1 MASVNE
7 NLNTSRKASAGRPAA
22 APGSAAASSTAA
34 GSAAGSKPAVSPP
47 AAPKPKTPT
56 DKALIAAR
64 PQTEAERQQ
73 TILQAVRAAQGQP
86 ATEEKKAEDEGSTAK
101 KIADGIG
108 LMDGI
113 KEGARI
119 ATSSDE
125 LARLPGIG
133 KAVQGGTRLGK
144 FFTAIA
150 ESKAGKAIATAF
162 QHNKVLAPATRF
174 LGRIAPFAGVAV
186 AGYDIYSAT
195 KVNQDPKASTTEKVL
210 ANTKAALSGIAGVA
224 GVATLA
230 LAPTGI
236 GAAIAGG
243 IALGAGLLSLGA
255 DLWLGKLQKDRK
267 AAEAK
272 AGS

>member
-7 NLNTSRKASAGRPAA
+7 NLNPQRTASTGRSAA
-22 APGSAAASSTAA
+22 APGSNAA
-34 GSAAGSKPAVSPP
+34 GSAAAGSNPAGSKPATLPP

-64 PQTEAERQQ
+64 PQTDAERQQ
-73 TILQAVRAAQGQP
+73 TILKAVKAAQAQP
-86 ATEEKKAEDEGSTAK
+86 VAEARPKAEDEGSTAK

-162 QHNKVLAPATRF
+162 QQNKVLAPATRF

-224 GVATLA
+224 GMATLA

-243 IALGAGLLSLGA
+243 VALGAGLLSLGA

-267 AAEAK
+267 
-272 AGS
+272 GD